1 MKKLFDEITI
11 GDKFIFSKTIESCDV
26 YSFAGITGDFNPAHL
41 NEEFAKNT
49 MFKTRIAH
57 GMLGTGLISG
67 AISQKVSTDVCVIVK
82 QNVTFKKPVYPG
94 DTVTVNLEVI
104 SCEDEIRTLQTD
116 CVNQNGD
123 IVIEGKAAIAKF

>member
-1 MKKLFDEITI
+1 MKKLFNEITI